1 MSLRILISHDDAD
14 MEAADDLATLFGA
27 AFSEAE
33 VVTSALPQESSTPNA
48 ATWFRQELARADIVA
63 ALLTRASAS
72 TQEVAFQLGAGWALG
87 KRLTL
92 VVPPDEAAAGSWWT
106 LCESAP
112 VPRTSTALVD
122 LLATLASEFGVVAHY
137 GPATTAAL
145 EQLCGALDTHLP
157 NASSNSLPKG
167 VGASAPAPDA
177 PSAPGTPQAPVT
189 ATASDAPI
197 APPDAPVPDAPDTPA
212 ASARPGLPS
221 CAASL
226 DAGRAFSDCV
236 FNRESGADF
245 ARELDAPFGGF
256 LSLLGG
262 SWATLRDIGDLEVW
276 MEAADNLLE
285 HLTPAEDHVR
295 AWYEIGFQLQTMR
308 NVIEQF
314 SDADPDERA
323 ELSQMW
329 KDAWTELKTSAGEA
343 GFDSNDLKT
352 LEHMLENLRGPE
364 AQRDYTFMA
373 RIQELV
379 RGRAE
384 RTDAAG
390 AVG

>member
-1 MSLRILISHDDAD
+1 MSLRILISHDEAD
-14 MEAADDLATLFGA
+14 MEAADDLATLFRA

-33 VVTSALPQESSTPNA
+33 VVTSALPRETSTPDA
-48 ATWFRQELARADIVA
+48 ATWFRQELARADVVA
-63 ALLTRASAS
+63 ALLTLASAS
-72 TQEVAFQLGAGWALG
+72 AQEVAFQLGAGWALG
-87 KRLTL
+87 KRLVL
-92 VVPPDEAAAGSWWT
+92 VVAPGEAAERSWWN
-106 LCESAP
+106 LSESAP
-112 VPRTSTALVD
+112 VPRTSGALVD
-122 LLATLASEFGVVAHY
+122 LLATLASEFSVVAHY

-145 EQLCGALDTHLP
+145 EQLCGSLDSHAPSAFST
-157 NASSNSLPKG
+157 SSLPKG
-167 VGASAPAPDA
+167 VGSAPAPAMPDA
-177 PSAPGTPQAPVT
+177 PPAPAGAPV
-189 ATASDAPI
+189 AHTASDAPP
-197 APPDAPVPDAPDTPA
+197 APPAPTAPPA
-212 ASARPGLPS
+212 PARPGLPS
-221 CAASL
+221 CTASL

-245 ARELDAPFGGF
+245 ARELDGPFGGF

-262 SWATLRDIGDLEVW
+262 SWATLRNIGDLEVW

-314 SDADPDERA
+314 SEADADERA

-329 KDAWTELKTSAGEA
+329 KDAWNELKTSATEA
-343 GFDSNDLKT
+343 GFDGAEVNS

-364 AQRDYTFMA
+364 TQRDYTFMA
-373 RIQELV
+373 RIQEMV

-390 AVG
+390 VVG